1 MDKKLII
8 DIAYLLAAVSFIYG
22 LKMLSHPK
30 TARNGNMIASLGMLI
45 AIVATVFLGTEL
57 DFKWIGVAMV
67 IGSIIGAFFAM
78 RVEMT
83 QMPQLV
89 AIFNG
94 FGGGASALVASS
106 EFLKTGVDSSLFLI
120 ISITLSVLVGTL
132 TFTGSFIAFGK
143 LQGLVTTKPVTFPGQ
158 QLLNAAL
165 AIVMFSA
172 AYMIPTY
179 GMNSFYVILT
189 LSALLGILLV
199 IPIGGADM
207 PVVISLLNSYSGIAA
222 AMTGFVLYATGA
234 NIDPS
239 LPEEVRLAL
248 ESNKSAGNALII
260 CGSLVGASG
269 MILTQIMCKGMNR
282 SLANVIFGAV
292 GGEDGGAASG
302 EGQQLNIKSYS
313 TEEAAM
319 IFDAA
324 EKIIV
329 VPGYGLAVAQ
339 AQHAVRE
346 VAEFLEGKGKNV
358 LYAIHPVAGR
368 MPGHMNVLLAE
379 ANISYEQLKDL
390 DEINPEFEDCDVA
403 LVLGANDVVNPAART
418 ETSSPIYGMPILNV
432 DKARTV
438 MVNKRSMNA
447 GFAGIQNEL
456 FGYDNTIMIFGDAKD
471 MLTQLLSDLKEL

>member
-1 MDKKLII
+1 MKELFI
-8 DIAYLLAAVSFIYG
+8 DIAYLVSAVSFIYG

-30 TARNGNMIASLGMLI
+30 TARSGNIIASVGMLI
-45 AIVATVFLGTEL
+45 AIITTVYLGTNL
-57 DFKWIGVAMV
+57 DFSKILIAMV
-67 IGSIIGAFFAM
+67 LGSIIGSFFAI

-94 FGGGASALVASS
+94 FGGAASALVASA
-106 EFLKTGVDSSLFLI
+106 EFFKTLTSTQEPTVFLI
-120 ISITLSVLVGTL
+120 LTITLSVLVGTL

-158 QLLNAAL
+158 QILNAVL
-165 AIVMFSA
+165 AIIMFIA
-172 AYMIPTY
+172 AYMMPSY
-179 GMNSFYVILT
+179 GINSFYVIVG

-222 AMTGFVLYATGA
+222 AMTGFVLVQT
-234 NIDPS
+234 NP
-239 LPEEVRLAL
+239 
-248 ESNKSAGNALII
+248 SAGNALII

-292 GGEDGGAASG
+292 GGEVESG
-302 EGQQLNIKSYS
+302 SSEGKQLNIKSYS

-324 EKIIV
+324 ERVII

-339 AQHAVRE
+339 AQHATRE
-346 VAEFLEGKGKNV
+346 IADFLEEKGKTV

-379 ANISYEQLKDL
+379 ANIPYESLKDL
-390 DEINPEFEDCDVA
+390 DEINSEFKNCDVA

-418 ETSSPIYGMPILNV
+418 DKSSPIYGMPILNV
-432 DKARTV
+432 DQSQTV
-438 MVNKRSMNA
+438 IINKRTMNT

-456 FGYDNTIMIFGDAKD
+456 FGNDNSIMVFGDAKD
-471 MLTQLLSDLKEL
+471 MLVKLLSDLKEL